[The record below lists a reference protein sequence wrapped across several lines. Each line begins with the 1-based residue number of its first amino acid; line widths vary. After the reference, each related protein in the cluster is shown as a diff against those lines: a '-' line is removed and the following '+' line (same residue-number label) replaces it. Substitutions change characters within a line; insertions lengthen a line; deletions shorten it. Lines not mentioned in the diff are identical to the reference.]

1 MLKMVW
7 IILVILAETNISN
20 TKQMDALKIK
30 QQANTIGVILDEEN
44 NRFVFEGRSLP
55 ENTVK
60 FFEPVM
66 KWIEEYK
73 KTPPDETLIDM
84 NFIYFNT
91 SSAKLILEVLQ
102 EFDSIKQQGKQ
113 VKITWHYM
121 EEDYDIKEAGEEFES
136 MLSLPFEYVEH
147 PESYYE

>member
-1 MLKMVW
+1 
-7 IILVILAETNISN
+7 
-20 TKQMDALKIK
+20 MDALTIK
-30 QQANTIGVILDEEN
+30 QQANTIGVILDKEN
-44 NRFVFEGRSLP
+44 KKFVFEGRSLP

-66 KWIEEYK
+66 KWIDEYK
-73 KTPPDETLIDM
+73 KTPTDETLVDM

-102 EFDSIKQQGKQ
+102 EFDSIKQHGKK

-121 EEDYDIKEAGEEFES
+121 EEDYDIKEAGEEYES

-147 PESYYE
+147 PESDYE